1 MAHGR
6 IYIIP
11 AYATAKGVNIYFL
24 RVAIVSEYMTSADVQ
39 VTLEAIQQSA
49 CRVLKTHTARAEE
62 SGDCYM
68 PIINNE
74 ACPAAYRG
82 RANGETGVGRK
93 LANGETP
100 VGMKL
105 ANGETGVVRKLAS
118 GETPVGMKLA
128 NGETGVDRKLANGE
142 TPVGMKLA
150 NGETGVDRK
159 LASGETPV
167 GMKLANK
174 ETPVDKKLANRNV

>member
-11 AYATAKGVNIYFL
+11 AYATAKGVNVYFL

-74 ACPAAYRG
+74 ACPAAYRD
-82 RANGETGVGRK
+82 RANGETGVGR
-93 LANGETP
+93 
-100 VGMKL
+100 
-105 ANGETGVVRKLAS
+105 
-118 GETPVGMKLA
+118 
-128 NGETGVDRKLANGE
+128 
-142 TPVGMKLA
+142 KLA